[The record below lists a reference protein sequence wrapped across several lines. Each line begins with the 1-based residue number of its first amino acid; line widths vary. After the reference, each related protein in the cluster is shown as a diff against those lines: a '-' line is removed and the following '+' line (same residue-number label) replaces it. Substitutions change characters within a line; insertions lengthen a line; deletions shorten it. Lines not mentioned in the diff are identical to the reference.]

1 MINHCCLATFFTSD
15 MLMPLI
21 FLMIFITSC
30 LCVDVTYH
38 VEEGKRSNTY
48 IGDIDIDTHFV
59 ETFPVKGH
67 ISFSQI
73 KHNSDIPQLF
83 NVTKR
88 GKLYTTQTLDAET
101 LCSYNKECFKMLDV
115 AVQREKFFIKIL
127 EIKVIIED
135 INDHRPEFPNRLIQL
150 QFSEGDRKGMTKS
163 IPNAID
169 SDVGLLNSQI
179 NYELIK
185 NHDDPF
191 SLALSKR
198 VDGSYSLGITLE
210 NKLDREI
217 QETYMLEVIAK
228 DGGFPQNQGTLQV
241 EISVGDI
248 NDNSPVFSQNLYN
261 VTINNQH
268 QLDRP
273 IVMIVATD
281 MDSGKNSKVQYY
293 FSSKTS
299 ELVKTYFRLNEIT
312 GEIFLN
318 EQYSQEKRKRFK
330 LFIEARDEGSPPL
343 SSIVVI
349 LVNIINQQNNAPTID
364 MNFFSE
370 SSGSTAMISEDIQVG
385 NFIAYLKIID
395 NDIGE
400 NGEISCNLDSDK
412 FQLQS
417 RGIKKYKVVIKNR
430 VDREI
435 EKYINFTITCQD
447 KGSPPLKTERKFSI
461 QVIDVND
468 VQPQFTKDTF
478 KFLTYENER
487 PNFPVGFVNATD
499 PDLGP
504 GGHLT
509 YTIFKSNRHFLPFEI
524 SNFGFISTTKL
535 LDREQQEIYE
545 FKVLVKDNGVPS
557 LNDTAKVIVEI
568 MDENDNAPYFIFP
581 SVNPFSLDVHY
592 HPQSKSDITTL
603 RAADRDSRQN
613 AFLKYELRG
622 GNTKYLFAINPYTG
636 VLSFSRPVHQN
647 DAGSFE
653 LHLAVKD
660 SGTPSLSA
668 TTTLSLTLT
677 VSNTTAKLF
686 TAIDTQSDNK
696 IHINLFIIIIV
707 AAVAVSV
714 VLVVS
719 ITICIVKGSNNKNSK
734 LRRGTNMSYRSSDD
748 NHQTDLGEPMSF
760 QYDVPVTTLSGEES
774 KMQQLVSARRQMN
787 PNRESLQT
795 GIPWPATTEETSQ
808 ICVQMNTGI
817 SSCEK
822 AKERAICAPYHY
834 SVMSTVSCA
843 EGGCGLNE
851 GNAAVYEEVKGA
863 KICQPELLPTTGRR
877 SLKQTLTRAKNTS
890 GGTTRTSYK
899 YKMGQNSHCN
909 DIIDLK
915 SSQVCSNDTNTK
927 LQIWNLPTR
936 NSFTSYSKPL
946 PAVPIHHIPKS

>member
-1 MINHCCLATFFTSD
+1 MF
-15 MLMPLI
+15 MPLI
-21 FLMIFITSC
+21 FLVIFITSC

-59 ETFPVKGH
+59 EQYPVKGE

-73 KHNSDIPQLF
+73 KHNSDVSQLF

-88 GKLYTTQTLDAET
+88 GKLYTTQMLDAEI

-135 INDHRPEFPNRLIQL
+135 INDHQPKFPNKLIQL

-217 QETYMLEVIAK
+217 QENYMLEVIAK
-228 DGGFPQNQGTLQV
+228 DGGFPQNQGILQV
-241 EISVGDI
+241 EISVADI
-248 NDNSPVFSQNLYN
+248 NDNSPIFSQNLYN

-268 QLDRP
+268 QLDKP
-273 IVMIVATD
+273 ILMVVATD
-281 MDSGKNSKVQYY
+281 KDTGKNSKVRYY
-293 FSSKTS
+293 FTSKVS
-299 ELVKTYFRLNEIT
+299 EMVKKYFGLNEQT
-312 GEIFLN
+312 GEIFLK
-318 EQYSQEKRKRFK
+318 EQYTQEKRKKFK

-370 SSGSTAMISEDIQVG
+370 SSGSDAKISEDIQVG

-400 NGEISCNLDSDK
+400 NGEVSCDLDSDK

-461 QVIDVND
+461 EVMDVND
-468 VQPQFTKDTF
+468 VKPQFTKDTF

-499 PDLGP
+499 PDLGL
-504 GGHLT
+504 GGRLT
-509 YTIFKSNRHFLPFEI
+509 YSIIKSNGHFLPFEI
-524 SNFGFISTTKL
+524 SNFGFISTRKA

-545 FKVLVKDNGVPS
+545 FQVLVKDNGVPS
-557 LNDTAKVIVEI
+557 LNDTAQVIVEI
-568 MDENDNAPYFIFP
+568 MDENDNEPYFIFP
-581 SVNPFSLDVHY
+581 GVNPFSLDVHY
-592 HPQSKSDITTL
+592 HPQSKSDITTI

-622 GNTKYLFAINPYTG
+622 SSVKYLFSINPYTG
-636 VLSFSRPVHQN
+636 VLSFSRSVHQN
-647 DAGSFE
+647 DAGTYK
-653 LHLAVKD
+653 LYLAVVD
-660 SGTPSLSA
+660 SGTPQLSA

-677 VSNTTAKLF
+677 VSNTTSKFF
-686 TAIDTQSDNK
+686 TAIDTKFDNK

-719 ITICIVKGSNNKNSK
+719 ITICIVKGTNNKNSK
-734 LRRGTNMSYRSSDD
+734 LRCGTNMSYRNTED
-748 NHQTDLGEPMSF
+748 NQQSDLGEAMTF
-760 QYDVPVTTLSGEES
+760 QYDVPVATLSGEEN
-774 KMQQLVSARRQMN
+774 KMQQLVNARRQMLS
-787 PNRESLQT
+787 NRET
-795 GIPWPATTEETSQ
+795 GISWPATTEETSQ
-808 ICVQMNTGI
+808 DEYFVTEQM
-817 SSCEK
+817 
-822 AKERAICAPYHY
+822 
-834 SVMSTVSCA
+834 
-843 EGGCGLNE
+843 
-851 GNAAVYEEVKGA
+851 
-863 KICQPELLPTTGRR
+863 
-877 SLKQTLTRAKNTS
+877 
-890 GGTTRTSYK
+890 
-899 YKMGQNSHCN
+899 
-909 DIIDLK
+909 
-915 SSQVCSNDTNTK
+915 
-927 LQIWNLPTR
+927 
-936 NSFTSYSKPL
+936 
-946 PAVPIHHIPKS
+946 